1 MSVANI
7 FFQITSYIVLTYS
20 LALTTHDLLFY
31 IGVLFIWMSLH
42 EQFSFRSWF
51 SCTRELPSFFKVNYK
66 ADGLL
71 AGQGVDINIEC
82 RNSGVSLWD
91 VQRTLLLQ
99 RVSVISCSCI
109 WFSLWLSAGDLML
122 SLGIGF
128 FAYDSIRRR
137 SEWISRGR
145 LQRMGWAIALSS
157 SNRTYPGHNFV
168 ATGAVNLQ
176 LLGRGTT
183 FSMII
188 VHASLIVRI
197 YPCLFK

>member
-1 MSVANI
+1 M
-7 FFQITSYIVLTYS
+7 LTYS
-20 LALTTHDLLFY
+20 LALTTHDLLFH
-31 IGVLFIWMSLH
+31 IGVLFIWMSLR

-51 SCTRELPSFFKVNYK
+51 SCMREWPSFFKVNYK

-71 AGQGVDINIEC
+71 AGQGVDINTEC
-82 RNSGVSLWD
+82 RSSGVSLWE
-91 VQRTLLLQ
+91 VQGTSLLR
-99 RVSVISCSCI
+99 RVSVISGSWI
-109 WFSLWLSAGDLML
+109 WFSLWLSAGSLML
-122 SLGIGF
+122 SPGTGF
-128 FAYDSIRRR
+128 FTSDGTRRR
-137 SEWISRGR
+137 REWISRGR

-157 SNRTYPGHNFV
+157 SNRTYSAHNFV

-197 YPCLFK
+197 YSCLFK

>member
-1 MSVANI
+1 
-7 FFQITSYIVLTYS
+7 
-20 LALTTHDLLFY
+20 
-31 IGVLFIWMSLH
+31 MSLY
-42 EQFSFRSWF
+42 EKFSFCSWL
-51 SCTRELPSFFKVNYK
+51 SCTREWPSFFKVNYK

-82 RNSGVSLWD
+82 RSSGVSLWD
-91 VQRTLLLQ
+91 VQHTLLLQ
-99 RVSVISCSCI
+99 RASVISCSWI
-109 WFSLWLSAGDLML
+109 GFALWLSAGDLML

-128 FAYDSIRRR
+128 FTYDSIRRR

-157 SNRTYPGHNFV
+157 SDRTYPGHNFV

-176 LLGRGTT
+176 LLGRETT
-183 FSMII
+183 FSIVI

-197 YPCLFK
+197 YSWLSK